1 MPVIRLRIAEP
12 TYTDVY
18 NVARHMRSDDFREFS
33 GVHDTDDPIE
43 LARKL
48 ADTYHSYSGVM
59 VGHDDRGAVCVGGTI
74 EARPNVITLLFF
86 ANDRFPGIALPITR
100 FIRNNLFPKLVDRG
114 IHRIEAVSMAAHTQ
128 SHAWLKTIGLTSET
142 EPLRGF
148 GKRGEA
154 YIQFSWVAADVG

>member
-1 MPVIRLRIAEP
+1 MTAARVRIVNP

-18 NVARHMRSDDFREFS
+18 TVARNMRRDDFDEFRA
-33 GVHDTDDPIE
+33 VHSTDDPID

-48 ADTYHSYSGVM
+48 ADAYRDHAGTM
-59 VGHDDRGAVCVGGTI
+59 VGHDDKGAVCVGATI
-74 EARPNVITLLFF
+74 EARPNVVTLLFF

-100 FIRNNLFPKLVDRG
+100 FIKTNLFPKLVKRG
-114 IHRIEAVSMAAHTQ
+114 IHRIEAISMASHTQ
-128 SHAWLKTIGLTSET
+128 SHAWLKTIGLTPET

-154 YIQFSWVAADVG
+154 YIQFSWVADDVR